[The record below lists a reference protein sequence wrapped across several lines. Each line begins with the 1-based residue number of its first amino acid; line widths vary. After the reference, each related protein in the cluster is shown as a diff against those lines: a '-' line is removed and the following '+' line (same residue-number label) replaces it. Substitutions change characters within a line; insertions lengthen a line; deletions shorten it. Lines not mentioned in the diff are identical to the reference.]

1 MRIMAITALGY
12 IGIAAR
18 DLRAWQAFAESILG
32 AQVDTHE
39 DCLKIRVDE
48 RAWRILIEQGDA
60 DDLSFMGWET
70 ASEVGFSETITGLVA
85 LNVATQFR
93 PDLAQRRG
101 VKELVQFV
109 DPAGIEC
116 ELYWGATTRLE
127 KPFISPTGVSGFV
140 TGNQGL
146 GHAVVAVAD
155 PAGYEAF
162 YKRLGFAVSDYI
174 DMAMGPDMVL
184 PICFMHCNSRHH
196 TLAFAPAPSP
206 KKLLHL
212 MLQTRTMDDVGLV
225 HDRALK
231 ADVPISMSLG
241 RHSNDLMFSFY
252 MVTPSGFEFEYGWG
266 ARVIDEDWNVTRH
279 DVTSVWGHKMLIIPG
294 GATHD

>member
-1 MRIMAITALGY
+1 MAITALGY
-12 IGIAAR
+12 VGIAAR
-18 DLRAWQAFAESILG
+18 DLGAWQAFAETILG
-32 AQVDTHE
+32 AQVDADE
-39 DCLKIRVDE
+39 GSLKLRVDE
-48 RAWRILIEQGDA
+48 RAWRILIEFGDA
-60 DDLSFMGWET
+60 DDLAYLGWET
-70 ASEVGFSETITGLVA
+70 ANADDFAETLAALADMGVA
-85 LNVATQFR
+85 AHRR

-101 VKELVQFV
+101 VRELAQFV
-109 DPAGIEC
+109 DPAGIAS

-127 KPFISPTGVSGFV
+127 KPFISPTGISGFV

-155 PAGYEAF
+155 PAGYEMF

-184 PICFMHCNSRHH
+184 PICFMHCNPRHH
-196 TLAFAPAPSP
+196 SLAFAPAPSP

-225 HDRALK
+225 HDRAVK

-252 MVTPSGFEFEYGWG
+252 MATPSGFEMEYGWG
-266 ARVIDEDWNVTRH
+266 AQVIDEDWHVTRH
-279 DVTSVWGHKMLIIPG
+279 DVTSVWGHKMLIMPG

>member
-12 IGIAAR
+12 AGIAAR
-18 DLRAWQAFAESILG
+18 DVGAWQTFAETILG
-32 AQVDTHE
+32 AQVDADEGT
-39 DCLKIRVDE
+39 LKLRVDE
-48 RAWRILIEQGDA
+48 RAWRVLIEPGDA
-60 DDLSFMGWET
+60 DDLAFLGWET
-70 ASEVGFSETITGLVA
+70 ANADGFTETLAALAALGVA
-85 LNVATQFR
+85 AQRR

-101 VKELVQFV
+101 VRELALFV
-109 DPAGIEC
+109 DPAGVAC

-127 KPFISPTGVSGFV
+127 NPFVSPTGISGFV
-140 TGNQGL
+140 TGNLGL
-146 GHAVVAVAD
+146 GHAVIAVAD
-155 PAGYEAF
+155 PTGYEAF
-162 YKRLGFAVSDYI
+162 YQRLGFAVSDYI

-225 HDRALK
+225 HDRAVK
-231 ADVPISMSLG
+231 AGVPISMSLG

-266 ARVIDEDWNVTRH
+266 AQEIDEDWHVTRH
-279 DVTSVWGHKMLIIPG
+279 DVTSVWGHKMLIMPG
-294 GATHD
+294 GANHD